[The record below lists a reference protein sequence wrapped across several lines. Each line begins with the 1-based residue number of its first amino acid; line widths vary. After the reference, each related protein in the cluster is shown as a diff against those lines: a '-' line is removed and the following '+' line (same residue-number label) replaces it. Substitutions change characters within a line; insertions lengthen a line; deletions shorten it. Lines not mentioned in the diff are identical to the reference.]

1 MTTKDLLSAL
11 INASEKAANIARI
24 CRKNE
29 ELFNLLIE
37 EKTGSEKNDRFVRD
51 FKTLADV
58 VIQETIKHDLGKL
71 FPSIRDS
78 IKGEEGNMFQNA
90 LNESIVVEIQ
100 EDPAETK
107 ALLLKVLNGNDAA
120 AEALAEEIHK
130 TVSTEETEQLPEV
143 IKSSIDV
150 EKIGI
155 WIDPIDGTAEYINA
169 VNESTN
175 ITNIEKSGLKCA
187 TVLIGVYSKET
198 SKPIIGIINQPFFQQ
213 LEDGH
218 KSKIFWGLSI
228 DGENH
233 HNIVDSSSD
242 NTKKIAIISSAE
254 TRKATLESAGY
265 KTVISNGAGYKILKV
280 IENDA
285 SIYFLTKNS
294 TFKWDTCAGQA
305 ILNSIGGDVI
315 DLQASIMKKK
325 PISLTYK
332 DGEDKC
338 NKNGLIA
345 YRSVTHL
352 INLIPSFL

>member
-1 MTTKDLLSAL
+1 MTTKDLLCAL
-11 INASEKAANIARI
+11 INASEKAANIARV

-29 ELFNLLIE
+29 QLFNLLIE
-37 EKTGSEKNDRFVRD
+37 EKTGTEKNERFVND

-58 VIQETIKHDLGKL
+58 VIQETIRHDVGKL
-71 FPSIRDS
+71 FPALRDS
-78 IKGEEGNMFQNA
+78 IKGEEGNKFENI
-90 LNESIVVEIQ
+90 LGESVFVAIH
-100 EDPAETK
+100 EDQAETK
-107 ALLLKVLNGNDAA
+107 AMLLKVLDGNLEA
-120 AEALAEEIHK
+120 AEALSDEIHK
-130 TVSTEETEQLPEV
+130 EVVTEESEQLSDIIELIEMDKV
-143 IKSSIDV
+143 
-150 EKIGI
+150 GI
-155 WIDPIDGTAEYINA
+155 WIDPIDGTAEYIQAKSVPSAIPN
-169 VNESTN
+169 VER
-175 ITNIEKSGLKCA
+175 SGLKCA
-187 TVLIGVYSKET
+187 TVLIGAYNKET
-198 SKPIIGIINQPFFQQ
+198 SKPLMGVINQPFFHQ

-218 KSKIFWGLSI
+218 KSKIFYGASI
-228 DGENH
+228 NGENH

-242 NTKKIAIISSAE
+242 NTKKIAIISAAE
-254 TRKATLESAGY
+254 QRRITLESAGY

-315 DLQASIMKKK
+315 DLQASIRKKK

-332 DGEDKC
+332 DGDDNC
-338 NKNGLIA
+338 NTNGLIA

>member
-11 INASEKAANIARI
+11 INASEKAANIARV
-24 CRKNE
+24 CRRNE

-37 EKTGSEKNDRFVRD
+37 EKTGSEKNDRFIND

-58 VIQETIKHDLGKL
+58 VIQETVKHDLGKL
-71 FPSIRDS
+71 FPAIRDN
-78 IKGEEGNMFQNA
+78 IKGEEGNRFENA
-90 LNESIVVEIQ
+90 LNESVVVEIQ

-107 ALLLKVLNGNDAA
+107 ALLLKVLDGNEGAA
-120 AEALAEEIHK
+120 QALSDEIHK
-130 TVSTEETEQLPEV
+130 VASAEESKELPEIV
-143 IKSSIDV
+143 ETIDLDNV
-150 EKIGI
+150 GI
-155 WIDPIDGTAEYINA
+155 WIDPIDGTAEYINGSNA
-169 VNESTN
+169 STN
-175 ITNIEKSGLKCA
+175 VPNIEKSGLKCA
-187 TVLIGVYSKET
+187 TVLIGAYNKET
-198 SKPIIGIINQPFFQQ
+198 SKPIMGIINQPFFQQ

-218 KSKIFWGLSI
+218 KSKIFWGISI
-228 DGENH
+228 NGENH

-242 NTKKIAIISSAE
+242 NARKVAIISSAE
-254 TRKATLESAGY
+254 TRRGTLESAGY
-265 KTVISNGAGYKILKV
+265 KTVIANGAGYKILKV
-280 IENDA
+280 IEGDA
-285 SIYFLTKNS
+285 SIYFLTKSS

-305 ILNSIGGDVI
+305 ILNSIGGDII

-338 NKNGLIA
+338 NRNGLIA